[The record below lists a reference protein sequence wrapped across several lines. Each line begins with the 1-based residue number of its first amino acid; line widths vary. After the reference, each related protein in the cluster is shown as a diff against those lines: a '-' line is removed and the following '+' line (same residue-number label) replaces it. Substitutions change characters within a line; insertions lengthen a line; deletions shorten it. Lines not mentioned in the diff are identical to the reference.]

1 MSHGLGNDD
10 LEQFFTAKT
19 NFFAR
24 AKVMHFSQTKVDKKK
39 EKEAERAVQSE
50 GGCSDELRNKVDAYN
65 KRADNGS
72 SITLVRIDVDVESP
86 RAMMALPFYGWYT
99 RDDQGVYTGFIRVR
113 LSLSNPVSVN
123 KRKRPPSIYDVLRSG
138 GVGDGTGGR
147 GAEGGTGLAVH
158 PVRRR
163 TSFYLPPNVE
173 RRLHVSGTTT
183 VGQVIEA
190 LLQKY
195 MVVDNAR
202 KFALYVGNED
212 GKEAIR
218 RLKDAEHPL
227 ALRLAAG
234 PDTNALSFIMKEV
247 NTGDVVW
254 DAFSVP
260 ELNNFLDILRHEEQ
274 KHLEVM
280 TRKYTLYRKKLTS
293 AIADKTPK

>member
-72 SITLVRIDVDVESP
+72 SITL
-86 RAMMALPFYGWYT
+86 
-99 RDDQGVYTGFIRVR
+99 DDQGVYTGFIRVR

-212 GKEAIR
+212 GKEAAIR